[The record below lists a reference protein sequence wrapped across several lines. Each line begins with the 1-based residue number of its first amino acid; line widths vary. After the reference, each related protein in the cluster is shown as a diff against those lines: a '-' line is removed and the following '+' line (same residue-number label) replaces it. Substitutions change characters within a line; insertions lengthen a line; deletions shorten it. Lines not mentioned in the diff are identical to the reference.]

1 MDYGFKPEK
10 RVVTEKTPAVFACGA
25 LLFYVASGSGT
36 LHVNGVKLELGKGS
50 FGWLHTY
57 HIYQFEPEW
66 GKALELLCCPFD
78 YASASNVTY
87 QIGRAHV

>member
-10 RVVTEKTPAVFACGA
+10 RVVTEKTPAVFTCGA

-66 GKALELLCCPFD
+66 GRRWSC
-78 YASASNVTY
+78 SAVRLTMLRLPTSP
-87 QIGRAHV
+87 IGTA

>member
-10 RVVTEKTPAVFACGA
+10 RVVTEKTPAVFTCGA

-50 FGWLHTY
+50 FG
-57 HIYQFEPEW
+57 
-66 GKALELLCCPFD
+66 
-78 YASASNVTY
+78 
-87 QIGRAHV
+87 